1 MEWSEIS
8 PLPLTRNDAH
18 RWEPKIITIKPEKVK
33 TRKQTSRARK
43 IHVTTSVARILR
55 AIESLEGRSD
65 RFVFPH
71 ILGRGADAR
80 GFIDPV
86 AGEPWS
92 SGSIASIKLRKLR
105 EAAIEERAKKVAEI
119 PSSQFL
125 AGLESVGPT
134 KLVAYANRHAYASEG
149 SSLGFSDEQIAEQ
162 LGNTPNVFRRVYAH
176 TVDDAAARRAQQIAE
191 GRRSGVRR
199 SESRG

>member
-1 MEWSEIS
+1 MVGNLAIATHPQRRS
-8 PLPLTRNDAH
+8 PLGAEDYHHQARESEN
-18 RWEPKIITIKPEKVK
+18 PEADQSGEENPRHNVCCPD
-33 TRKQTSRARK
+33 
-43 IHVTTSVARILR
+43 LR